1 MYIYIAINRI
11 MNTVNRKFHRDTN
24 AGPIDKVL
32 TESILQCVLSTFGG
46 VYGAGINIVI

>member
-1 MYIYIAINRI
+1 

-32 TESILQCVLSTFGG
+32 TESLLQCVLSTFGG
-46 VYGAGINIVI
+46 VCSLQLYSAGINVVI